1 VDLQRQRRVGDDRR
15 VVVLEEMGL
24 EVAAAVGRAGQGRGG
39 ARRHDGEQQCEHRG
53 AGYALRIRTH
63 LEAGRHRVVI
73 EALLK

>member
-53 AGYALRIRTH
+53 AGYALRIERIS
-63 LEAGRHRVVI
+63 AGHRVVI